1 MLIELIRETA
11 QWKLSL
17 CGTLAVKL
25 CFHRHKGT
33 GVSMTGGH
41 FLVGDVLGSGF
52 YFSYSQKKGQD
63 PPNSGGWTPF
73 YSPHNHSPP
82 QSHLVSYVWPPRACV
97 LPVLTDTWP
106 DGKAG
111 SWSLAELRP
120 GEERAQTDLIGIRED
135 FSFLEF
141 LVCGTPACC
150 LWRHLSRSW
159 CPGEQRELPV
169 QNGTGEPRICGC
181 SYLKGLRFLW
191 EPLCP

>member
-1 MLIELIRETA
+1 
-11 QWKLSL
+11 
-17 CGTLAVKL
+17 
-25 CFHRHKGT
+25 
-33 GVSMTGGH
+33 MTGGH
-41 FLVGDVLGSGF
+41 CLVGHVLGSGF

-63 PPNSGGWTPF
+63 PPNSGGWIPF

-82 QSHLVSYVWPPRACV
+82 LSHLVSYVSPPRACV

-106 DGKAG
+106 DRNSG
-111 SWSLAELRP
+111 SWSLAELLP

-141 LVCGTPACC
+141 LVWGTPACC

-159 CPGEQRELPV
+159 CPGEERELPV
-169 QNGTGEPRICGC
+169 QNETGEPRICGL
-181 SYLKGLRFLW
+181 SYLEGLRFPW